1 MRTLADLWAPLKPA
15 RYRRLPGGKGT
26 SFQLVFAASGSL
38 LLKKTIFST
47 PQDAEAAF
55 YEALQRA
62 DLDAMMEVW
71 SDDEEVSCIHPGAAR
86 ITGYEQ
92 VRENWAQIFKSG
104 QRLQVH
110 LSDQVVVSGM
120 MLSLHSLHENILVLG
135 GPGGAGTRSVVITTN
150 VYLRSAG
157 GWRMALHHA
166 SPAPEPVIRREI
178 PAEAPKV
185 LH

>member
-1 MRTLADLWAPLKPA
+1 M
-15 RYRRLPGGKGT
+15 
-26 SFQLVFAASGSL
+26 
-38 LLKKTIFST
+38 KKTIFST

-55 YEALQRA
+55 YDALQRG

-71 SDDEEVSCIHPGAAR
+71 SADEEVCCIHPGGVR
-86 ITGYEQ
+86 LTGLES

-104 QRLQVH
+104 QRLQLQ

-135 GPGGAGTRSVVITTN
+135 GPGAGARSIVVATN

-157 GWRMALHHA
+157 GWRMVLHHGSHA
-166 SPAPEPVIRREI
+166 PATVVRRDT
-178 PAEAPKV
+178 PLEAPKI